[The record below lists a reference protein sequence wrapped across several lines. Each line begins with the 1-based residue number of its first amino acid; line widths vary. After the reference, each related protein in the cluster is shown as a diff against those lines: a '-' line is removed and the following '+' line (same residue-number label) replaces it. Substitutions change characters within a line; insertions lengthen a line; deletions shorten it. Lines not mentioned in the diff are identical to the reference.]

1 MLSAVQRRIRRRVRQ
16 ENGFTLVELL
26 IVILIIGL
34 LAEIAIPTF
43 LGQAKKA
50 NDAAAKSQA
59 RAAQT
64 AAETVGTDNDGDYGT
79 ITVAALQATE
89 VTLTDTSR
97 ATLVTAAPAAA
108 GKGFIVT
115 SRAANGSTFTINR
128 AADGTVTRTC
138 TASGGPANPGG
149 CIGGKW

>member
-1 MLSAVQRRIRRRVRQ
+1 MTRAVQRRIRRRLQ
-16 ENGFTLVELL
+16 PENGFTLVELL

-79 ITVAALQATE
+79 VSVASLKATE
-89 VTLTDTSR
+89 VTLTDASGAALVAAVPTTS
-97 ATLVTAAPAAA
+97 

-115 SRAANGSTFTINR
+115 SRAKNGNTFTINR
-128 AADGTVTRTC
+128 ADDGTVTRSC
-138 TASGGPANPGG
+138 NVSSGSGNPSG
-149 CIGGKW
+149 CVGGKW